1 MTSISEARN
10 ALKNGS
16 IIIYPTDTVWG
27 IGCDPFNQKSVDNL
41 FKIKAKKEDGL
52 SILINDKKMI
62 FKYCLVKEKHIKKI
76 ERLLPGP
83 VTLILK
89 SKTEF
94 AKGVTKNGNIAI
106 RIPNNKTSISL
117 VKENPIITTSANM
130 HGEKIAENIDDA
142 KEAFGNSCIYLD
154 GEMPTGIESTIID
167 LTKDT
172 PKIIRIGALYGDTL
186 EDILGH

>member
-41 FKIKAKKEDGL
+41 FEIKAKKEDGL

-62 FKYCLVKEKHIKKI
+62 SKYCLVKEKHIKKI

-130 HGEKIAENIDDA
+130 HGEKIAENIADA

-167 LTKDT
+167 LTKDM

>member
-62 FKYCLVKEKHIKKI
+62 SKYCLVKEKHIKKI

-130 HGEKIAENIDDA
+130 HGEKVAENIDDA
-142 KEAFGNSCIYLD
+142 REAFGNSCIYLD

>member
-41 FKIKAKKEDGL
+41 FEIKAKKEDGL

-62 FKYCLVKEKHIKKI
+62 SKYCLVKEKHIKKI

-167 LTKDT
+167 LTKDM

>member
-1 MTSISEARN
+1 MIS
-10 ALKNGS
+10 
-16 IIIYPTDTVWG
+16 
-27 IGCDPFNQKSVDNL
+27 
-41 FKIKAKKEDGL
+41 
-52 SILINDKKMI
+52 
-62 FKYCLVKEKHIKKI
+62 KYCLVKEKHIKKI

-167 LTKDT
+167 LTKDM

>member
-62 FKYCLVKEKHIKKI
+62 SKYCLVKEKHIKKI

-117 VKENPIITTSANM
+117 AKENPIITTSANM
-130 HGEKIAENIDDA
+130 HGMDVVKNMN
-142 KEAFGNSCIYLD
+142 EAREIFGNSCIYLN
-154 GEMPTGIESTIID
+154 GEKPIGIESTIIN
-167 LTKDT
+167 LTENN
-172 PKIIRIGALYGDTL
+172 PKVVRIGALYGTTL
-186 EDILGH
+186 EDIIGH

>member
-41 FKIKAKKEDGL
+41 FEIKAKKEDGL

-167 LTKDT
+167 LTKDM

>member
-62 FKYCLVKEKHIKKI
+62 SKYCLVKEKHIKKI

-167 LTKDT
+167 LTKDM

>member
-62 FKYCLVKEKHIKKI
+62 FEYCLVKEKHIKKI
-76 ERLLPGP
+76 EKLLPGP

-130 HGEKIAENIDDA
+130 HGEKIAENMDDA
-142 KEAFGNSCIYLD
+142 REAFGNSCIYLD

-167 LTKDT
+167 LTKDM

>member
-27 IGCDPFNQKSVDNL
+27 IGCDPFNQKSVDDL

-62 FKYCLVKEKHIKKI
+62 YEYCLVKRRHIKRI

-83 VTLILK
+83 VTLILE
-89 SKTEF
+89 SKIAF

-106 RIPNNKTSISL
+106 RIPNNNTSIFL

-130 HGEKIAENIDDA
+130 HGMDVVKNMN
-142 KEAFGNSCIYLD
+142 EAREIFGNSCIYLN
-154 GEMPTGIESTIID
+154 GEKPIGIESTIIN
-167 LTKDT
+167 LTENN
-172 PKIIRIGALYGDTL
+172 PKVVRIGALYGTIL
-186 EDILGH
+186 EDIIGH

>member
-1 MTSISEARN
+1 MDVINQAVHV
-10 ALKNGS
+10 LKDGGT
-16 IIIYPTDTVWG
+16 ILYPTETVWG
-27 IGCDPFNQKSVDNL
+27 IGCDPFNQKSVDDL
-41 FKIKAKKEDGL
+41 FKLKAKKEDGL

-62 FKYCLVKEKHIKKI
+62 YKYCLVKREHIKRI

-83 VTLILK
+83 VTLILE
-89 SKTEF
+89 SKVAF

-106 RIPNNKTSISL
+106 RIPNNNTSISL

-142 KEAFGNSCIYLD
+142 KKVFGNSCIYLD
-154 GEMPTGIESTIID
+154 GEKPTGIESTIID
-167 LTKDT
+167 LTNNT

>member
-41 FKIKAKKEDGL
+41 FEIKAKKEDGL

-62 FKYCLVKEKHIKKI
+62 SKYCLVKEKHIKKI

-106 RIPNNKTSISL
+106 RITNNKTSISL

-167 LTKDT
+167 LTKDM

>member
-41 FKIKAKKEDGL
+41 FEIKAKKEDGL
-52 SILINDKKMI
+52 SILINDKKKI
-62 FKYCLVKEKHIKKI
+62 FEYCLVKEKHIKKI

-142 KEAFGNSCIYLD
+142 REAFGNSCIYLD
-154 GEMPTGIESTIID
+154 GEMPMGIESTIID
-167 LTKDT
+167 LTKDM

>member
-41 FKIKAKKEDGL
+41 FEIKAKKEDGL

-62 FKYCLVKEKHIKKI
+62 SKYCLVKEKHIKKI

-142 KEAFGNSCIYLD
+142 REAFGNSCIYLD

-167 LTKDT
+167 LTKDM

>member
-62 FKYCLVKEKHIKKI
+62 SKYCLVKEKHIKKI

-142 KEAFGNSCIYLD
+142 REAFGNSCIYLD

-167 LTKDT
+167 LTKDM

>member
-41 FKIKAKKEDGL
+41 FEIKAKKEDGL

-62 FKYCLVKEKHIKKI
+62 FEYCLVKEKHIKKI

-130 HGEKIAENIDDA
+130 HGEKVAENIDDA
-142 KEAFGNSCIYLD
+142 KKIFGTSCFYLD
-154 GEMPTGIESTIID
+154 GEKPKGIESTIID
-167 LTKDT
+167 LTGNKPEIT
-172 PKIIRIGALYGDTL
+172 RIGALYSTIL
-186 EDILGH
+186 EGMFES